1 MIISELKLNENLEE
15 ELARPIAAFPH
26 TIFYD
31 DISRYPGSYVPWHWH
46 SDVEFVW
53 VLQGGI
59 RLDTN
64 HHSYSM
70 QAGEGAFINS
80 NVLHYKEPLSGPV
93 PILLT
98 HVFDL
103 QLLTGGHKS
112 IFEQKY
118 ITPIIDCKELEAMT
132 FHPSVPNQRKI
143 LELIRRAYDAADDA
157 AYGYEFAVRNDLSTI
172 WCLLCKEVEPILKSK
187 KVISNQNEDRIKKML
202 LFIRGNYQEKI
213 SLEQIAEAA
222 NISTR
227 ECLRCFS
234 QNLSTTPFT
243 YLLEYRIRKA
253 AGELRESNKAITD
266 IAYDCGFAGTSYFSK
281 TFRKIMECTPSE
293 YRNLYRNSNMDSNQ
307 GDREAGKE

>member
-64 HHSYSM
+64 HHSYSI

-103 QLLTGGHKS
+103 QLDRKS
-112 IFEQKY
+112 
-118 ITPIIDCKELEAMT
+118 
-132 FHPSVPNQRKI
+132 V
-143 LELIRRAYDAADDA
+143 
-157 AYGYEFAVRNDLSTI
+157 V
-172 WCLLCKEVEPILKSK
+172 
-187 KVISNQNEDRIKKML
+187 
-202 LFIRGNYQEKI
+202 
-213 SLEQIAEAA
+213 
-222 NISTR
+222 
-227 ECLRCFS
+227 
-234 QNLSTTPFT
+234 
-243 YLLEYRIRKA
+243 
-253 AGELRESNKAITD
+253 
-266 IAYDCGFAGTSYFSK
+266 
-281 TFRKIMECTPSE
+281 
-293 YRNLYRNSNMDSNQ
+293 
-307 GDREAGKE
+307 